1 MTRYD
6 RPPSNSLYGVAETST
21 SMDALIR
28 PCIRQAFPLPPA
40 DHPDDE
46 RFRLLL
52 GALAQRSGGTS

>member
-6 RPPSNSLYGVAETST
+6 RLPSDSLYGLAETST

-28 PCIRQAFPLPPA
+28 PCIRQAFPLPTA
-40 DHPDDE
+40 DHSDDE

-52 GALAQRSGGTS
+52 EALAQRSGRTD

>member
-52 GALAQRSGGTS
+52 NALAQRRDRTD